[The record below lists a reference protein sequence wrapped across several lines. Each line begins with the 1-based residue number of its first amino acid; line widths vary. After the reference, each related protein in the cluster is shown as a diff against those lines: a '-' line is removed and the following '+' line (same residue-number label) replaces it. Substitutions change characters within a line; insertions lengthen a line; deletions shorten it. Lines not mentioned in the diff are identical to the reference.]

1 MYSYK
6 SEERNGEAKIV
17 NQVLSMFREGEPIS
31 VRRILCR
38 SIGPWLV
45 SVDTRRGD
53 IRGEMEMGD
62 AAAAAAAV
70 KWAPKRVTQL
80 LRLHQKF
87 MQNPG
92 LTVPANQLCNGAN
105 VLPTRERENERARVG
120 H

>member
-1 MYSYK
+1 MCTRTKAK
-6 SEERNGEAKIV
+6 SEMEKSETKIV
-17 NQVLSMFREGEPIS
+17 NQILSMFREGEPIS

-62 AAAAAAAV
+62 AAAAA

-105 VLPTRERENERARVG
+105 VLPKRERERER
-120 H
+120 